1 MKLFKKILAGF
12 LCAMMLLSVCGTLI
26 FYVIAAL

>member
-12 LCAMMLLSVCGTLI
+12 LCAMMLLSVCATLI

>member
-12 LCAMMLLSVCGTLI
+12 LCAMMLVSVCGTLI

>member
-12 LCAMMLLSVCGTLI
+12 LCAMMLLSVCGTLV
-26 FYVIAAL
+26 FYVVAAL

>member
-12 LCAMMLLSVCGTLI
+12 LCGMMLLSVCGTLI
-26 FYVIAAL
+26 FYVVAAL

>member
-12 LCAMMLLSVCGTLI
+12 LCAMMLLSVFGTLI

>member
-26 FYVIAAL
+26 FYVVAAL

>member
-12 LCAMMLLSVCGTLI
+12 LCAMMLLSVCGTLL